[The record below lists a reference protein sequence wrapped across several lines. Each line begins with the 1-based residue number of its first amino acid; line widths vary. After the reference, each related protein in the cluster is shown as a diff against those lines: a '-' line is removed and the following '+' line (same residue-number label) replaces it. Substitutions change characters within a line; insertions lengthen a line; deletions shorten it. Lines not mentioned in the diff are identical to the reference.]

1 MRRPSRS
8 GVSVVRVGIAARG
21 CRAGR
26 WMVAALATVV
36 VSCER
41 AHGAMDV
48 SGVCE
53 RHAACT
59 ASGVGRSGAAC
70 YVVGGERGCCKWALV
85 RTAVAP
91 PPFDSVQKLSVTL
104 ARSKVHRSR
113 TRRSAPYVPVIP
125 RSTNSI
131 PLCRSLTSHGVC
143 WAGLGCRAASLSL
156 CIRDR
161 NRRLWDRSR
170 RLPLP
175 FELHRSWSSPALVA
189 RRLRPFYL

>member
-8 GVSVVRVGIAARG
+8 GVSVRVGIAARG
-21 CRAGR
+21 SAGRAGGWWLRSRPWSCRVSVPMAR
-26 WMVAALATVV
+26 WMFRAFASDTPPVRPRALVGAGQHAMWLE
-36 VSCER
+36 ER
-41 AHGAMDV
+41 EA
-48 SGVCE
+48 
-53 RHAACT
+53 
-59 ASGVGRSGAAC
+59 
-70 YVVGGERGCCKWALV
+70 VVGLWC
-85 RTAVAP
+85 AP
-91 PPFDSVQKLSVTL
+91 PSRRPPLSRYTQRSSVTL

-125 RSTNSI
+125 RSTTSI

-175 FELHRSWSSPALVA
+175 FDVHRSWSSPALVA